1 MQQDVLRLDVA
12 MHDAAAMG
20 VVERTRHLGGNADR
34 IRNREL
40 LVPRQPVAEG
50 LALDVGHDVE
60 QQSGVVRREGVGS
73 RHAGHAAVEQGQDV
87 RVLEVGGGLDLGQEA
102 LGADDGGEFGAED
115 LDGDGAIVLEVV
127 GQVDRGHAA
136 LAELALDAVAVGQ

>member
-12 MHDAAAMG
+12 MHDPAAMG
-20 VVERTRHLGGNADR
+20 VVERTCHFGGNADR

-60 QQSGVVRREGVGS
+60 QQSGVVRRECVGS
-73 RHAGHAAVEQGQDV
+73 RHAGHAAVKQWQDV
-87 RVLEVGGGLDLGQEA
+87 RVLEVGGGLDLGEEA
-102 LGADDGGEFGAED
+102 LGADDGGEFRAQD

-127 GQVDRGHAA
+127 GQVDRGHAP